1 MTPVLYEPTDGA
13 IITSVQATHF
23 QKMISVGDC
32 VVRLNDC
39 EIKNSQDIYKC
50 LEKINP
56 KKNNL
61 EFQNLEDY
69 EIETKFSTKSNL
81 DSQKMQ
87 RLNGEGARDG
97 INNADDN
104 ADDDLINTN
113 NKKTI
118 ISKQQK
124 MEEIKRGAGGDD
136 FLIITLDSGKQLKVY
151 VNSEMFL
158 KVLSFGNIIPR
169 WKFARRFKILYKL
182 PKKIYFVLSFSLS
195 IIINIL
201 VITATPGVLSE
212 CETILK
218 IIVENN
224 NMSNSKKKYLK
235 ILVRILKTYGS
246 FLLLCRL
253 LLILYFSTRDIQML
267 Q

>member
-1 MTPVLYEPTDGA
+1 MSLVLYEHVDGA
-13 IITSVQATHF
+13 IITSVQTTHF

-32 VVRLNDC
+32 MVRLNDC
-39 EIKNSQDIYKC
+39 KIKNSQDIYKC

-56 KKNNL
+56 KNNNL
-61 EFQNLEDY
+61 KNQKLEDY
-69 EIETKFSTKSNL
+69 GIETKFSPTVNL
-81 DSQKMQ
+81 DSQKMEQ
-87 RLNGEGARDG
+87 LNSEGKGG
-97 INNADDN
+97 INSVDGYEENI
-104 ADDDLINTN
+104 LKNTK
-113 NKKTI
+113 NKKTV
-118 ISKQQK
+118 ISKQQDPK
-124 MEEIKRGAGGDD
+124 EIKKVGDGDD

-151 VNSEMFL
+151 VNSEIFL

-182 PKKIYFVLSFSLS
+182 PKKTYFIFTFSLS
-195 IIINIL
+195 TIINIL

-224 NMSNSKKKYLK
+224 NMNNNSKYLK